1 MGLGCPC
8 CTCVDTGVPVRVRVQ
23 GAARWI
29 PVPFPR
35 LVRGSLSR
43 GNAVASGTEAACRVE
58 EAVFLGA

>member
-1 MGLGCPC
+1 M
-8 CTCVDTGVPVRVRVQ
+8 Q
-23 GAARWI
+23 GAAQWV

-43 GNAVASGTEAACRVE
+43 GNAVASGTEAACWVE